1 MEYIQE
7 SEKSARKDEGG
18 INFRDMVDLV
28 LANWYYFVLSVI
40 ICVGAAYF
48 YLLTIQPVYQ
58 RQAVMLVKDKEK
70 SGSDMSAMLEMNGG
84 IAGSGVDNEIY
95 ILRSHQL
102 LREVVSRLSLD
113 VNYMEEGLLR
123 DTPLY
128 AESPVTVHFIDT
140 YLAPVSFH
148 NSCQYNTF
156 PYI

>member
-58 RQAVMLVKDKEK
+58 RQAVMLVKDKEIRF
-70 SGSDMSAMLEMNGG
+70 GYVCHAR
-84 IAGSGVDNEIY
+84 NEWWN
-95 ILRSHQL
+95 
-102 LREVVSRLSLD
+102 SRF
-113 VNYMEEGLLR
+113 R
-123 DTPLY
+123 
-128 AESPVTVHFIDT
+128 
-140 YLAPVSFH
+140 
-148 NSCQYNTF
+148 CRQ
-156 PYI
+156 